1 MLAFYVMRQ
10 EHRNGNVFHLTGF
23 KKGTIG
29 SFSYYYQLFYTP
41 LRYFA
46 GQLTGDTAAAADIV
60 SDTFIKLW
68 QRHAHFQTEANI
80 KAFLYIT
87 TKNAC
92 LDFQKH
98 LRIVK
103 RSQRTIA
110 DNAPQQEDEAVI
122 SHLIRTELYWHI
134 YHAIEQLPSGC
145 RSIFKMSYLE
155 EMKNQEIADKL
166 HLSVKT
172 VKNQKARA
180 ILLLRKKLSEEHLA
194 AWLLLCAC
202 LANTIE

>member
-1 MLAFYVMRQ
+1 MRH
-10 EHRNGNVFHLTGF
+10 EHHSGDMFHITGF
-23 KKGTIG
+23 KNGNTA
-29 SFSYYYQLFYTP
+29 SFSYYYELFYTP
-41 LRYFA
+41 LRFFA
-46 GQLTGDTAAAADIV
+46 EQMTGDRAAAADIV
-60 SDTFIKLW
+60 ADIFIKLW
-68 QRHAHFQTEANI
+68 QRRANFQTEANI
-80 KAFLYIT
+80 KAFLYIS

-98 LRIVK
+98 LRITK
-103 RSQRTIA
+103 RSQKAIA
-110 DNAPQQEDEAVI
+110 DNSAQQEEEIVT

-134 YHAIEQLPSGC
+134 YNAIEELPSGC

-155 EMKNQEIADKL
+155 DMKNQEIADKL
-166 HLSVKT
+166 HLSIKT

-202 LANTIE
+202 LAHTLE

>member
-1 MLAFYVMRQ
+1 MHQWVMRQ
-10 EHRNGNVFHLTGF
+10 EHRNGNISHITGF
-23 KKGTIG
+23 KKGNTD

-46 GQLTGDTAAAADIV
+46 EQMTGEQAAAADIV
-60 SDTFIKLW
+60 ADIFIKLW
-68 QRHAHFQTEANI
+68 QKHTHFNTEPNI
-80 KAFLYIT
+80 KAFLYIS

-98 LRIVK
+98 LRLIK
-103 RSQRTIA
+103 RSQKIIA
-110 DNAPQQEDEAVI
+110 NNTAQQEEEVAHD
-122 SHLIRTELYWHI
+122 HLIRTELYWHI
-134 YHAIEQLPSGC
+134 YNAIEQLPSGC
-145 RSIFKMSYLE
+145 RSIFKMSYFD

-194 AWLLLCAC
+194 AWLLLCTC
-202 LANTIE
+202 LTNTMK